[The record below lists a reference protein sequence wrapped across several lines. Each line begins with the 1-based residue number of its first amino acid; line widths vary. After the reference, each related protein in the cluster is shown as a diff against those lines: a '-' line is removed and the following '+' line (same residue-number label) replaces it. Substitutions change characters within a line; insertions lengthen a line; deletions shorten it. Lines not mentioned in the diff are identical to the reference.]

1 MTTPILCIFIAFLLT
16 MASKAPV
23 ALAMA
28 REPGGYDNKTPRVQQ
43 AGLTGW
49 GRRAVAAHQNG
60 FEAFPPF
67 AVAVLA
73 AVATG
78 ADPIWTARLA
88 VVFVAARTLYTPLYI
103 LDLDLLRSSV
113 WTVGFLATVALFL
126 LPVLV

>member
-1 MTTPILCIFIAFLLT
+1 MTIPVLCIFIAFLLN
-16 MASKAPV
+16 MVSKAPV

-28 REPGGYDNKTPRVQQ
+28 REPGGYDNKTPREQQ

-67 AVAVLA
+67 AVAVLV
-73 AVATG
+73 AVAAG
-78 ADPIWTARLA
+78 ADPTWTARIA
-88 VVFVAARTLYTPLYI
+88 VVFVAARVLYIPLYI

-126 LPVLV
+126 LPVMG